1 MNFFAFRGFKKICR
15 IFSPLFIIQLVLL
28 FAVKNFSLYTVFLL
42 FKNFFREMDDS
53 GGIDEI
59 IKRETGKQEELA
71 EELRAMAVM
80 MKSTYS
86 TANDL
91 IKQDNAVRF

>member
-1 MNFFAFRGFKKICR
+1 
-15 IFSPLFIIQLVLL
+15 
-28 FAVKNFSLYTVFLL
+28 
-42 FKNFFREMDDS
+42 MDDS